1 MISAFVYTVLANFI
15 TSYVCY
21 YYDHLRTIDD
31 PVYIQHIHTC
41 SLEKHSQGTFEKAER
56 GVKNMDDIWFVAE
69 GKAGQ
74 IIPSSLEFYLM
85 IYKECK
91 LGDNHR
97 RYT

>member
-1 MISAFVYTVLANFI
+1 MTMYSAHSHMF
-15 TSYVCY
+15 
-21 YYDHLRTIDD
+21 
-31 PVYIQHIHTC
+31 
-41 SLEKHSQGTFEKAER
+41 LEKHSQGTFEKAEC